1 MIAQTVTEVLEQS
14 LAKAGVKSL
23 VIAYS
28 GGLDSSV
35 LLHAACAW
43 SRNHAGEVRAVHINH
58 HLQRAASLFEQH
70 CQSICQQW
78 QIPLDILHV
87 EVKHKKKGIEA
98 AAREQ
103 RYRALFSHC
112 STTEVLLT
120 AQHAD
125 DQVETFLLQLF
136 RGAGVQGLASM
147 PSSQLRND
155 VLLLRPF
162 LSVTRRELESYAQQ
176 HSIQFI
182 DDPSNNDTAL
192 ERNWLRKTLLPQL
205 IERRSGL
212 AQVIQRSAQHM
223 GEASELL
230 DELAQQDASAVVENS
245 CLVLSSLFR
254 LTNIRQK
261 NLVRFWLKSQIV
273 QALSADRL
281 SELLQQLASGSESL
295 CVTLDEQYELRI
307 GNGRAV
313 VIAQRTLLP
322 IEPFL
327 VTKIGRVPLPLIGS
341 ELCISGPDQGR
352 DGGFGKWNE
361 KISVRSHPSTALS
374 IKLSGHAHHK
384 KLKNIF
390 QEMDL
395 PVWLRRVWP
404 CLYIS
409 EELIAMPGLFY
420 TERGQQWLA
429 EYQLQIKLE
438 GAIPHLA
445 EALQISGDIS

>member
-14 LAKAGVKSL
+14 LAKTGAKSL
-23 VIAYS
+23 VVAYS

-43 SRNHAGEVRAVHINH
+43 AQTHSGDVRAVHINH
-58 HLQRAASLFEQH
+58 HLQSAAGLFEQH
-70 CQSICQQW
+70 CQTICQQW
-78 QIPLDILHV
+78 QIALDILHV
-87 EVKHKKKGIEA
+87 EVQPKKKGIEA

-103 RYRALFSHC
+103 RYHALFSHC
-112 STTEVLLT
+112 SATDVLLT

-147 PSSQLRND
+147 PSSQKRHG
-155 VLLLRPF
+155 VRLLRPF
-162 LSVTRRELESYAQQ
+162 LPITRRELELYAQQ
-176 HSIQFI
+176 HAIQFV
-182 DDPSNNDTAL
+182 DDPSNDDTSL

-223 GEASELL
+223 GEAAELL
-230 DELAQQDASAVVENS
+230 DELAQQDASGIVDHG
-245 CLVLSSLFR
+245 CLILPSLFH
-254 LTNIRQK
+254 LNPIRQK
-261 NLVRFWLKSQIV
+261 NLMRHWLKSQMV
-273 QALSADRL
+273 RALSADRL
-281 SELLQQLASGSESL
+281 SELLQQIASGSESL

-307 GNGRAV
+307 GNGRAI
-313 VIAQRTLLP
+313 VIAQRTLMP

-327 VTKIGRVPLPLIGS
+327 VTSVGRVPLPLVGS
-341 ELCISGPDQGR
+341 ELCVSAPAHANDAGLC
-352 DGGFGKWNE
+352 KWSD
-361 KISVRSHPSTALS
+361 KLSVRSNPSTALS
-374 IKLSGHAHHK
+374 IKLNGHAHHK

-390 QEMDL
+390 QEMNL

-420 TERGQQWLA
+420 TERGQRWLA
-429 EYQLQIKLE
+429 EYQLQIELE
-438 GAIPHLA
+438 GAIRHVA